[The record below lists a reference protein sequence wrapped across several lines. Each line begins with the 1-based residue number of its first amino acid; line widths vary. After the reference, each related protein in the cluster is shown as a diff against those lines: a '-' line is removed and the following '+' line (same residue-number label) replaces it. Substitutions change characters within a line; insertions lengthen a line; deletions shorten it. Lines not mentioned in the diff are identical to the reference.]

1 MGYGFAVAIGIGLAH
16 DRRAMGSRRSYFRI
30 RSLILPLGLLPALIG
45 CHGHT
50 GRAVGSAS
58 PGPAALAAVTMH
70 PDAPREALALAVD
83 ALFTDPALQETRAV
97 VVMHNGRIVA
107 ERYAAGYDVRT
118 RMLGWSMAK
127 SVTGVMIGLLVAD
140 GRLRLDQ
147 PAPVP
152 LWQRPGD
159 PRGEITLR
167 ELLQMRSGLRHRE
180 DADPVS
186 DADTVRMLF
195 LDGRDDMAAY
205 AEAQPL
211 AAVPGREW
219 RYSTATSMILAD
231 IAARALTDSHDPDIR
246 RQVVADYLH
255 TRLFEPLGLRS
266 MVPEFD
272 AAGTMIG
279 GSMIEATARDWASF
293 GEFLRNDGTVHGTR
307 ILPHSWVQFMTSP
320 AVGAAPRNRGYGA
333 QLWLNA
339 PQPGGHEELFPGRAP
354 ATLFA
359 CIGHLGQYVLVSPAQ
374 HLTVVRLGKTN
385 SDKRAALRGR
395 LGAVVGLFGRN

>member
-1 MGYGFAVAIGIGLAH
+1 MN
-16 DRRAMGSRRSYFRI
+16 RRAMATHRSFLRMCA
-30 RSLILPLGLLPALIG
+30 LILPLGLLPVLIG
-45 CHGHT
+45 CQ
-50 GRAVGSAS
+50 RAPAS
-58 PGPAALAAVTMH
+58 GEPSPQAMAAVAVHPDVPRAALARAI
-70 PDAPREALALAVD
+70 DN
-83 ALFTDPALQETRAV
+83 LFTDPALGETRAV
-97 VVMHNGRIVA
+97 LVMHDGRIVG
-107 ERYAAGYDVRT
+107 ERYEPGYDGNS

-167 ELLQMRSGLRHRE
+167 QLLQMRSGLRHRE
-180 DADPVS
+180 ETDPVY

-211 AAVPGREW
+211 AAIPGHQW
-219 RYSTATSMILAD
+219 RYSTATSVILAD
-231 IAARALTDSHDPDIR
+231 IAARALTDSRDPNQR
-246 RQVVADYLH
+246 RLAVADYLRA
-255 TRLFEPLGLRS
+255 RLFEPLGMHS
-266 MVPEFD
+266 ATMEFD

-279 GSMIEATARDWASF
+279 GSMIEATARDWAKF
-293 GEFLRNDGTVHGTR
+293 GEFLRNFGVLRGTR
-307 ILPHSWVQFMTSP
+307 ILPRSWVQFMTSP
-320 AVGAAPRNRGYGA
+320 APGNRGYGA

-339 PQPGGHEELFPGRAP
+339 PQPGGHDELLPGRAP
-354 ATLFA
+354 GNLFA

-374 HLTVVRLGKTN
+374 HLTVVRLGKTDN
-385 SDKRAALRGR
+385 ANRAALRAQ
-395 LGAVVGLFGRN
+395 LGQLVALFGT

>member
-1 MGYGFAVAIGIGLAH
+1 
-16 DRRAMGSRRSYFRI
+16 MGSRRSLFRNW
-30 RSLILPLGLLPALIG
+30 SLILPLGLLPALIG
-45 CHGHT
+45 CHG
-50 GRAVGSAS
+50 AVPTGSATPS
-58 PGPAALAAVTMH
+58 PAALAAIAAH
-70 PDAPREALALAVD
+70 PDISRAKLARAVD
-83 ALFTDPALQETRAV
+83 ALFTDSAIGETRAV
-97 VVMHNGRIVA
+97 LVLHKGRIVA
-107 ERYAAGYDVRT
+107 ERYAPGYDADT

-147 PAPVP
+147 PPP
-152 LWQRPGD
+152 ISLWQRPGD
-159 PRGEITLR
+159 PRGAITLR

-180 DADPVS
+180 DADPLS

-219 RYSTATSMILAD
+219 RYSTATSVILAD
-231 IAARALTDSHDPDIR
+231 VAARALTDSHDPNLR
-246 RQVVADYLH
+246 RQIVADYLR

-279 GSMIEATARDWASF
+279 GSMIAATARDWAQF
-293 GEFLRNDGTVHGTR
+293 GEFLRNDGVVHGTR
-307 ILPHSWVQFMTSP
+307 VLPHSWVQFMTSP
-320 AVGAAPRNRGYGA
+320 TPGNPGYGA
-333 QLWLNA
+333 QLWLNT
-339 PQPGGHEELFPGRAP
+339 PKPGGNAELFPGA
-354 ATLFA
+354 AAASLFA
-359 CIGHLGQYVLVSPAQ
+359 CIGHLGQYVVVSPAQ

-385 SDKRAALRGR
+385 NASRAALRAR
-395 LGAVVGLFGRN
+395 LGDVVKLFGKN

>member
-1 MGYGFAVAIGIGLAH
+1 MN
-16 DRRAMGSRRSYFRI
+16 RRAMATHRSFLGI
-30 RSLILPLGLLPALIG
+30 CALILPLGLLPVLIG
-45 CHGHT
+45 CHRTPTNDGAT
-50 GRAVGSAS
+50 GQPS
-58 PGPAALAAVTMH
+58 PAALAAVAAH
-70 PDAPREALALAVD
+70 PDVPRAALAGAID
-83 ALFTDPALQETRAV
+83 TLFSDPAVGETRAV
-97 VVMHNGRIVA
+97 LVLHDGRIVA
-107 ERYAAGYDVRT
+107 ERYEPGYDRNT

-152 LWQRPGD
+152 LWRRPGD

-180 DADPVS
+180 EADPVY

-211 AAVPGREW
+211 AAIPGREW
-219 RYSTATSMILAD
+219 RYSTTTSVILAD
-231 IAARALTDSHDPDIR
+231 IAARALTDSRDPNLR
-246 RQVVADYLH
+246 RLAVADYLRA
-255 TRLFEPLGLRS
+255 RLFEPLGMHS
-266 MVPEFD
+266 ATPEFD

-279 GSMIEATARDWASF
+279 GSMIEATARDWAKF
-293 GEFLRNDGTVHGTR
+293 GEFLRNGGVVGGTR
-307 ILPHSWVQFMTSP
+307 ILPRSWVQFMTTP
-320 AVGAAPRNRGYGA
+320 APGNRGYGA

-339 PQPGGHEELFPGRAP
+339 AQPGAHDDLFPGRAP
-354 ATLFA
+354 SNLFA

-374 HLTVVRLGKTN
+374 HLTVVRLGKTDN
-385 SDKRAALRGR
+385 ANRAALRAQ
-395 LGAVVGLFGRN
+395 LGQLVALFRN

>member
-1 MGYGFAVAIGIGLAH
+1 MN
-16 DRRAMGSRRSYFRI
+16 RAMKSRRSYLRI
-30 RSLILPLGLLPALIG
+30 SSLILPLCLLPALIG
-45 CHGHT
+45 CHGRT
-50 GRAVGSAS
+50 EA
-58 PGPAALAAVTMH
+58 PLPPAALAAVAAH
-70 PDAPREALALAVD
+70 PGVPRVALARAID
-83 ALFTDPALQETRAV
+83 ALFTDPAVGETRAMLV
-97 VVMHNGRIVA
+97 LHNGRIVA
-107 ERYAAGYDVRT
+107 ERYAPGYTDQT

-127 SVTGVMIGLLVAD
+127 SVTGVMIGMLVAD
-140 GRLRLDQ
+140 GRLRLEQ
-147 PAPVP
+147 AAPLP

-180 DADPVS
+180 EAEPQA

-219 RYSTATSMILAD
+219 RYSTATSVILAD
-231 IAARALTDSHDPDIR
+231 IAARALTDSTDPDVR

-255 TRLFEPLGLRS
+255 ARLFEPLGLHS

-279 GSMIEATARDWASF
+279 GSMISASARDWGKF
-293 GEFLRNDGTVHGTR
+293 GEFLRNDGAVHGAR
-307 ILPHSWVQFMTSP
+307 ILPASWVQFMTTP
-320 AVGAAPRNRGYGA
+320 TPRNPAYGA

-339 PQPGGHEELFPGRAP
+339 PPQPGSPVELFPDSAP
-354 ATLFA
+354 ASLFA
-359 CIGHLGQYVLVSPAQ
+359 CIGHLGQYVLVSPRQ
-374 HLTVVRLGKTN
+374 HLTVVRLGKT
-385 SDKRAALRGR
+385 DKAQSAGLRAR
-395 LGAVVGLFGRN
+395 LGDVVRLFPGT

>member
-1 MGYGFAVAIGIGLAH
+1 MCA
-16 DRRAMGSRRSYFRI
+16 
-30 RSLILPLGLLPALIG
+30 LILPLGLLPVLIG
-45 CHGHT
+45 CHPA
-50 GRAVGSAS
+50 RNDPASAQLS
-58 PGPAALAAVTMH
+58 PGAMAAVTEHPGVPRAALARAI
-70 PDAPREALALAVD
+70 DN
-83 ALFTDPALQETRAV
+83 LFTDPAVGGTRAIL
-97 VVMHNGRIVA
+97 VMHDGRIVG
-107 ERYAAGYDVRT
+107 ERYAPGYDRNT

-180 DADPVS
+180 EADPVY

-211 AAVPGREW
+211 TAVPGREW
-219 RYSTATSMILAD
+219 RYSTATSVILAD
-231 IAARALTDSHDPDIR
+231 IAARALTESSDPNLR
-246 RQVVADYLH
+246 RLAVSDYLRA
-255 TRLFEPLGLRS
+255 RLFEPLGMRS
-266 MVPEFD
+266 ATPEFD

-279 GSMIEATARDWASF
+279 GSMIAATARDWAKF
-293 GEFLRNDGTVHGTR
+293 GEFLRNFGVVRGTR
-307 ILPHSWVQFMTSP
+307 ILPRSWVQFMTSP
-320 AVGAAPRNRGYGA
+320 APGNPGYGA

-339 PQPGGHEELFPGRAP
+339 APPGAHDELFPGRAP
-354 ATLFA
+354 GTLFA
-359 CIGHLGQYVLVSPAQ
+359 AIGHLGQYVLVSPAQ
-374 HLTVVRLGKTN
+374 HLTVVRLGKTD
-385 SDKRAALRGR
+385 SAERAALRGR
-395 LGAVVGLFGRN
+395 LGQLVALFRS